1 MYIWPFWSTVKL
13 CFYELRYSYC
23 NFSYSIL
30 TYWWLPVLFPARA
43 VSPATRSAGA
53 AHITSPATR
62 SIDGP
67 WLMLPSLPL
76 VVSAAR
82 SACCPLFA
90 PHLTGAAGR
99 TILATHSTGHLSR
112 RFHSPPFVAPAAAM
126 ATNSN
131 AHPLILPFQQPAAL
145 VVCGSRCFSC
155 RSLRGHH
162 RFALSLPLLTV
173 PSPPP
178 PPFPCCTCC
187 FCYRLPLSAFRPHVG
202 RDYWFCWFL
211 PLPLSMWHGFS
222 QSCLTL

>member
-1 MYIWPFWSTVKL
+1 MAACAVPNPGCLPRHSQCGGRSRHLSCNTEHWWP
-13 CFYELRYSYC
+13 
-23 NFSYSIL
+23 L
-30 TYWWLPVLFPARA
+30 TH
-43 VSPATRSAGA
+43 A
-53 AHITSPATR
+53 AF
-62 SIDGP
+62 
-67 WLMLPSLPL
+67 L
-76 VVSAAR
+76 AAR
-82 SACCPLFA
+82 SVSCSQRLLPPVCTAPYWHGRSDHPRHSQHWPPL
-90 PHLTGAAGR
+90 PEVPL
-99 TILATHSTGHLSR
+99 
-112 RFHSPPFVAPAAAM
+112 AAM

-131 AHPLILPFQQPAAL
+131 AHPLILPFQQPAAP

-162 RFALSLPLLTV
+162 RFALFLPLLTV

-178 PPFPCCTCC
+178 PQFPCCTCC